1 MKGGVREEFGT
12 GEGALARK
20 ANREKE
26 AYGRID
32 IGLRSD
38 LWSRR

>member
-1 MKGGVREEFGT
+1 MREEFGT

-26 AYGRID
+26 ACGRID
-32 IGLRSD
+32 IGLWSD
-38 LWSRR
+38 LWGRR